1 MICYK
6 CQKYVEKSAEKCPY
20 CGTDFKFS
28 EKLIQQAIEGKET
41 AQQELYNRTY
51 SDVYFT
57 ILAITKDNDL
67 IMDVLQDTYL
77 TAFQKLEQLKE
88 SNSFRAW
95 VRSIAHNKTLN
106 ALRDRRVLYTASVVS
121 VETENVLNV
130 EDNRIE
136 NMPEATIDQ
145 QETSRLVKEILDV
158 LPDEQRI
165 VIGMFYYDQMSVS
178 EIAEELECSENTV
191 KSRLNYGRKKIQT
204 KVLELEKNGTKL
216 YSLAPLP
223 FFIWLLRNL
232 YEQPDKDI
240 FDAIRQKYILGKGV
254 AQKKDSSGEAADS
267 KSETDLGEGKSESGA
282 DTSQGSESGDQTENS
297 PGQSKESD
305 LLKKASSSMKTGS
318 SASQGLLFRLLA
330 GAAAVAVI
338 GTGAYFG
345 YQHMK
350 PDEKIE
356 KKVLRISTKKYKK
369 RHEESKKIEKE
380 SLDTEEKPKENP
392 TESPLPEVTATP
404 EPTATPTVTP
414 SPTPEP
420 DKTVREEIES
430 TGYQYIGGTSYD
442 VTYTGGVIYQENGP
456 DAGISLSEAPTGV
469 VGVIKRDMDGDGEE
483 EYLLAVLKPREQ
495 DFLKNGKM
503 DAALYFE
510 VYKEQDGNLVLQGGT
525 SDEDAYAVHITEFFP
540 NVKVVCSGTIV
551 YVVEEAMAAFSADP
565 GNSGASYTY
574 TGTGFSCKRAE
585 GMDGAIESEFTDSVD
600 NASEEDMLCQI
611 TIPQIYD
618 GGDYSI
624 VSSVYSGTPQAVTL
638 EYRDNGYVEA
648 EASSDE
654 ASASSKESA
663 GGVEE
668 NAEESTDMEAEIAN
682 AEEELKAQG
691 YIPAEFTSY
700 DDVIERYKTVL
711 EKEETYEEMLADGI
725 TNMGMLDII
734 RNQDRTDKLSYVG
747 YAELDLDEDGS
758 DELVILNSDGDVYE
772 IYTQKDGQ
780 IKKIFQS
787 SNYREAAWLVEGNLI
802 CHRATGGAGYH
813 VISVYKL
820 EDGSLKTV
828 ESLTVDTKVNRE
840 DTGKLNEMEQKYSD
854 MEMNVLFN
862 PLSES

>member
-95 VRSIAHNKTLN
+95 VRSIAHNKTLD

-305 LLKKASSSMKTGS
+305 LLKKVSSSMKTGS

-356 KKVLRISTKKYKK
+356 K
-369 RHEESKKIEKE
+369 EA
-380 SLDTEEKPKENP
+380 LDTEGKPKENP
-392 TESPLPEVTATP
+392 TESPQPEVTATP

-420 DKTVREEIES
+420 VKTVREEIES

-456 DAGISLSEAPTGV
+456 ETPDCRYLYQSSASAAPT
-469 VGVIKRDMDGDGEE
+469 E
-483 EYLLAVLKPREQ
+483 
-495 DFLKNGKM
+495 
-503 DAALYFE
+503 
-510 VYKEQDGNLVLQGGT
+510 
-525 SDEDAYAVHITEFFP
+525 
-540 NVKVVCSGTIV
+540 
-551 YVVEEAMAAFSADP
+551 
-565 GNSGASYTY
+565 
-574 TGTGFSCKRAE
+574 
-585 GMDGAIESEFTDSVD
+585 
-600 NASEEDMLCQI
+600 
-611 TIPQIYD
+611 
-618 GGDYSI
+618 
-624 VSSVYSGTPQAVTL
+624 
-638 EYRDNGYVEA
+638 
-648 EASSDE
+648 
-654 ASASSKESA
+654 
-663 GGVEE
+663 
-668 NAEESTDMEAEIAN
+668 
-682 AEEELKAQG
+682 
-691 YIPAEFTSY
+691 
-700 DDVIERYKTVL
+700 TVRW
-711 EKEETYEEMLADGI
+711 T
-725 TNMGMLDII
+725 
-734 RNQDRTDKLSYVG
+734 
-747 YAELDLDEDGS
+747 
-758 DELVILNSDGDVYE
+758 
-772 IYTQKDGQ
+772 
-780 IKKIFQS
+780 
-787 SNYREAAWLVEGNLI
+787 
-802 CHRATGGAGYH
+802 
-813 VISVYKL
+813 
-820 EDGSLKTV
+820 
-828 ESLTVDTKVNRE
+828 
-840 DTGKLNEMEQKYSD
+840 
-854 MEMNVLFN
+854 
-862 PLSES
+862 

>member
-145 QETSRLVKEILDV
+145 QETSRLVREILDV

-305 LLKKASSSMKTGS
+305 LLKKASSSMKAGS

-356 KKVLRISTKKYKK
+356 K
-369 RHEESKKIEKE
+369 EA
-380 SLDTEEKPKENP
+380 LDTEEKSKENP

-483 EYLLAVLKPREQ
+483 EYLLVVLKHREQ
-495 DFLKNGKM
+495 DFLNNGKM

-525 SDEDAYAVHITEFFP
+525 ADEDAYAVHITEFFP
-540 NVKVVCSGTIV
+540 NVKVVCSGTTV

-585 GMDGAIESEFTDSVD
+585 AMDGAIESEFTDPVA
-600 NASEEDMLCQI
+600 NASEEDLLCQI

-618 GGDYSI
+618 EGNYSI
-624 VSSVYSGTPQAVTL
+624 VSLVYSGTPQAVTL

-648 EASSDE
+648 ESSSDD
-654 ASASSKESA
+654 ASASSET
-663 GGVEE
+663 E
-668 NAEESTDMEAEIAN
+668 NVDAAENEPESTDMEAQI
-682 AEEELKAQG
+682 AEEDEALKAQG
-691 YIPAEFTSY
+691 YTLPDFTSY
-700 DDVIERYKTVL
+700 DEVIRAYKTVL
-711 EKEETYEEMLADGI
+711 EKEDTYEEMLADGI
-725 TNMGMLDII
+725 TNMGMQNII
-734 RNQDRTDKLSYVG
+734 NNDSRTDKLSYVG
-747 YAELDLDEDGS
+747 YTELDLDGDGS
-758 DELVILNSDGDVYE
+758 DELVILNSDGDIYDVYTKKE
-772 IYTQKDGQ
+772 GQ
-780 IKKIFQS
+780 IKKVFQS
-787 SNYREAAWLVEGNLI
+787 WNYREGAWLAQGNLI
-802 CHRATGGAGYH
+802 CHSATGGAGYH
-813 VISVYKL
+813 GFDVFELADGNLKTKESIQVDDSINP
-820 EDGSLKTV
+820 EDG
-828 ESLTVDTKVNRE
+828 D
-840 DTGKLNEMEQKYSD
+840 KLDELQKKYFD

-862 PLSES
+862 PLSEFEK

>member
-356 KKVLRISTKKYKK
+356 K
-369 RHEESKKIEKE
+369 EA
-380 SLDTEEKPKENP
+380 LDTEEKSKENP

-483 EYLLAVLKPREQ
+483 EYLLVVLKHREQ
-495 DFLKNGKM
+495 DFLNNGKM

-525 SDEDAYAVHITEFFP
+525 ADEDAYAVHITEFFP
-540 NVKVVCSGTIV
+540 NVKVVCSGTTV

-585 GMDGAIESEFTDSVD
+585 AMDGAIESEFTDPVA
-600 NASEEDMLCQI
+600 NASEEDLLCQI

-618 GGDYSI
+618 EGNYSI
-624 VSSVYSGTPQAVTL
+624 VSLVYSGTPQAVTL

-648 EASSDE
+648 ESSSDD
-654 ASASSKESA
+654 ASASSET
-663 GGVEE
+663 E
-668 NAEESTDMEAEIAN
+668 NVDAAENEPESTDMEAQI
-682 AEEELKAQG
+682 AEEDEALKAQG
-691 YIPAEFTSY
+691 YTLPDFTSY
-700 DDVIERYKTVL
+700 DEVIRAYKTVL
-711 EKEETYEEMLADGI
+711 EKEDTYEEMLADGI
-725 TNMGMLDII
+725 TNMGMQNII
-734 RNQDRTDKLSYVG
+734 NNDSRTDKLSYVG
-747 YAELDLDEDGS
+747 YTELDLDGDGS
-758 DELVILNSDGDVYE
+758 DELVILNSDGDIYDVYTKKE
-772 IYTQKDGQ
+772 GQ
-780 IKKIFQS
+780 IKKVFQS
-787 SNYREAAWLVEGNLI
+787 WNYREGAWLAQGNLI
-802 CHRATGGAGYH
+802 CHSATGGAGYH
-813 VISVYKL
+813 GFDVFELADGNLKTKESIQVDDSINP
-820 EDGSLKTV
+820 EDG
-828 ESLTVDTKVNRE
+828 D
-840 DTGKLNEMEQKYSD
+840 KLDELQKKYFD

-862 PLSES
+862 PLSEFEK

>member
-145 QETSRLVKEILDV
+145 QETSRLVREILDV

-356 KKVLRISTKKYKK
+356 K
-369 RHEESKKIEKE
+369 EA
-380 SLDTEEKPKENP
+380 LDTEEKSKENP

-483 EYLLAVLKPREQ
+483 EYLLVVLKHREQ
-495 DFLKNGKM
+495 DFLNNGKM

-525 SDEDAYAVHITEFFP
+525 ADEDAYAVHITEFFP
-540 NVKVVCSGTIV
+540 NVKVVCSGTTV

-585 GMDGAIESEFTDSVD
+585 AMDGAIESEFTDPVA
-600 NASEEDMLCQI
+600 NASEEDLLCQI

-618 GGDYSI
+618 EGNYSI
-624 VSSVYSGTPQAVTL
+624 VSLVYSGTPQAVTL

-648 EASSDE
+648 ESSSDD
-654 ASASSKESA
+654 ASASSET
-663 GGVEE
+663 E
-668 NAEESTDMEAEIAN
+668 NVDAAENEPESTDMEAQI
-682 AEEELKAQG
+682 AEEDEALKAQG
-691 YIPAEFTSY
+691 YTLPDFTSY
-700 DDVIERYKTVL
+700 DEVIRAYKMVL
-711 EKEETYEEMLADGI
+711 EKEDTYEEMLADGI
-725 TNMGMLDII
+725 TNMGMQNII
-734 RNQDRTDKLSYVG
+734 NNDSRTDKLSYVG
-747 YAELDLDEDGS
+747 YTELDLDGDGS
-758 DELVILNSDGDVYE
+758 DELVILNSDGDIYDVYTKKE
-772 IYTQKDGQ
+772 GQ
-780 IKKIFQS
+780 IKKVFQS
-787 SNYREAAWLVEGNLI
+787 WNYREGAWLAQGNLI
-802 CHRATGGAGYH
+802 CHSATGGAGYH
-813 VISVYKL
+813 GFDVFELADGNLKTKESIQVDDSINP
-820 EDGSLKTV
+820 EDG
-828 ESLTVDTKVNRE
+828 D
-840 DTGKLNEMEQKYSD
+840 KLDELQKKYFD

-862 PLSES
+862 PLSEFEK

>member
-145 QETSRLVKEILDV
+145 QETSRLVREILDV

-356 KKVLRISTKKYKK
+356 K
-369 RHEESKKIEKE
+369 EAF
-380 SLDTEEKPKENP
+380 DTEEKSKENP

-483 EYLLAVLKPREQ
+483 EYLLVVLKHREQ
-495 DFLKNGKM
+495 DFLNNGKM

-525 SDEDAYAVHITEFFP
+525 ADEDAYAVHITEFFP
-540 NVKVVCSGTIV
+540 NVKVVCSGTTV

-585 GMDGAIESEFTDSVD
+585 AMDGAIESEFTDPVA
-600 NASEEDMLCQI
+600 NASEEDLLCQI

-618 GGDYSI
+618 EGNYSI
-624 VSSVYSGTPQAVTL
+624 VSLVYSGTPQAVTL

-648 EASSDE
+648 ESSSDD
-654 ASASSKESA
+654 ASASSET
-663 GGVEE
+663 E
-668 NAEESTDMEAEIAN
+668 NVDAAENEPESTDMEAQI
-682 AEEELKAQG
+682 AEEDEALKAQG
-691 YIPAEFTSY
+691 YTLPDFTSY
-700 DDVIERYKTVL
+700 DEVIRAYKTVL
-711 EKEETYEEMLADGI
+711 EKEDTYEEMLADGI
-725 TNMGMLDII
+725 TNMGMQNII
-734 RNQDRTDKLSYVG
+734 NNDSRTDKLSYVG
-747 YAELDLDEDGS
+747 YTELDLDGDGS
-758 DELVILNSDGDVYE
+758 DELVILNSDGDIYDVYTKKE
-772 IYTQKDGQ
+772 GQ
-780 IKKIFQS
+780 IKKVFQS
-787 SNYREAAWLVEGNLI
+787 WNYREGAWLAQGNLI
-802 CHRATGGAGYH
+802 CHSATGGAGYH
-813 VISVYKL
+813 GFDVFELADGNLKTKESIQVDDSINP
-820 EDGSLKTV
+820 EDG
-828 ESLTVDTKVNRE
+828 D
-840 DTGKLNEMEQKYSD
+840 KLDELQKKYFD

-862 PLSES
+862 PLSEFEK

>member
-305 LLKKASSSMKTGS
+305 LLKKVSSSMKTGS

-356 KKVLRISTKKYKK
+356 K
-369 RHEESKKIEKE
+369 EA
-380 SLDTEEKPKENP
+380 LDTEGKPKENP
-392 TESPLPEVTATP
+392 TESPQPEVTATP

-420 DKTVREEIES
+420 VKTVREEIES

-469 VGVIKRDMDGDGEE
+469 AGVIKRDMDGDGEE

-525 SDEDAYAVHITEFFP
+525 ADEDAYAVHITEFFP
-540 NVKVVCSGTIV
+540 NVKVVCSGTTV

-585 GMDGAIESEFTDSVD
+585 AMDGAIESEFTDPVA
-600 NASEEDMLCQI
+600 NASEEDLLCQI

-618 GGDYSI
+618 EGNYSI
-624 VSSVYSGTPQAVTL
+624 VSLVYSGTPQAVTL

-648 EASSDE
+648 ESSSDD
-654 ASASSKESA
+654 ASASSET
-663 GGVEE
+663 E
-668 NAEESTDMEAEIAN
+668 NVDAAENEPESTDMEAQI
-682 AEEELKAQG
+682 AEEDEALKAQG
-691 YIPAEFTSY
+691 YTLPDFTSY
-700 DDVIERYKTVL
+700 DEVIRAYKTVL
-711 EKEETYEEMLADGI
+711 EKEDAYEEMLADGI
-725 TNMGMLDII
+725 TNMGMQNII
-734 RNQDRTDKLSYVG
+734 NNDSRTDKLSYVG
-747 YAELDLDEDGS
+747 YTELDLDGDGS
-758 DELVILNSDGDVYE
+758 DELVILNSDGDIYDVYTKKE
-772 IYTQKDGQ
+772 GQ
-780 IKKIFQS
+780 IKKVFQS
-787 SNYREAAWLVEGNLI
+787 WNYREGAWLAQGNLI
-802 CHRATGGAGYH
+802 CHSATGGAGYH
-813 VISVYKL
+813 GFDVFELADGNLKTKESIQVDDSINP
-820 EDGSLKTV
+820 EDG
-828 ESLTVDTKVNRE
+828 D
-840 DTGKLNEMEQKYSD
+840 KLDELQKKYFD

-862 PLSES
+862 PLSEFEK

>member
-145 QETSRLVKEILDV
+145 QETSRLVREILDV

-216 YSLAPLP
+216 YSLAPVP

-356 KKVLRISTKKYKK
+356 K
-369 RHEESKKIEKE
+369 EA
-380 SLDTEEKPKENP
+380 LDTEEKSKENP

-483 EYLLAVLKPREQ
+483 EYLLVVLKHREQ
-495 DFLKNGKM
+495 DFLNNGKM

-525 SDEDAYAVHITEFFP
+525 ADEDAYAVHITEFFP
-540 NVKVVCSGTIV
+540 NVKVVCSGTTV

-585 GMDGAIESEFTDSVD
+585 AMDGAIESEFTDPVA
-600 NASEEDMLCQI
+600 NASEEDLLCQI

-618 GGDYSI
+618 EGNYSI
-624 VSSVYSGTPQAVTL
+624 VSLVYSGTPQAVTL

-648 EASSDE
+648 ESSSDD
-654 ASASSKESA
+654 ASASSET
-663 GGVEE
+663 E
-668 NAEESTDMEAEIAN
+668 NVDAAENEPESTDMEAQI
-682 AEEELKAQG
+682 AEEDEALKAQG
-691 YIPAEFTSY
+691 YTLPDFTSY
-700 DDVIERYKTVL
+700 DEVIRAYKTVL
-711 EKEETYEEMLADGI
+711 EKEDTYEEMLADGI
-725 TNMGMLDII
+725 TNLGMQNII
-734 RNQDRTDKLSYVG
+734 NNDSRTDKLSYVG
-747 YAELDLDEDGS
+747 YTELDLDGDGS
-758 DELVILNSDGDVYE
+758 DELVILNSDGDIYDVYTKKE
-772 IYTQKDGQ
+772 GQ
-780 IKKIFQS
+780 IKKVFQS
-787 SNYREAAWLVEGNLI
+787 WNYREGAWLAQGNLI
-802 CHRATGGAGYH
+802 CHSATGGAGYH
-813 VISVYKL
+813 GFDVFELADGNLKTKESIQVDDSINP
-820 EDGSLKTV
+820 EDG
-828 ESLTVDTKVNRE
+828 D
-840 DTGKLNEMEQKYSD
+840 KLDELQKKYFD

-862 PLSES
+862 PLSEFEK

>member
-20 CGTDFKFS
+20 CGADFKFS

-57 ILAITKDNDL
+57 ILSITKDNDL

-106 ALRDRRVLYTASVVS
+106 ALRNRRVLYTASVVS

-191 KSRLNYGRKKIQT
+191 KSRLNYGRKKIQS

-240 FDAIRQKYILGKGV
+240 FDAIRQKYILGKG
-254 AQKKDSSGEAADS
+254 AAKKKSDSVDSAES
-267 KSETDLGEGKSESGA
+267 KSEPDTGDGKSESGA

-297 PGQSKESD
+297 SGQSKESD
-305 LLKKASSSMKTGS
+305 LLKKASSAMKTGS

-350 PDEKIE
+350 PD
-356 KKVLRISTKKYKK
+356 
-369 RHEESKKIEKE
+369 KKIEKE
-380 SLDTEEKPKENP
+380 ALDTEEKPKENP
-392 TESPLPEVTATP
+392 TESLQPEVTATP

-414 SPTPEP
+414 YPTPEP
-420 DKTVREEIES
+420 VKTVREERES
-430 TGYQYIGGTSYD
+430 TGYQYIGGTSYE

-483 EYLLAVLKPREQ
+483 EYLLAVLNSREQ
-495 DFLKNGKM
+495 DFLNNGKM

-510 VYKEQDGNLVLQGGT
+510 VYKEQGGNLVLQGGT
-525 SDEDAYAVHITEFFP
+525 ADGDAYAVHITEFFP
-540 NVKVVCSGTIV
+540 NVKVVCSGTTV

-585 GMDGAIESEFTDSVD
+585 GLDGAIESEFTDPVA
-600 NASEEDMLCQI
+600 NASEEDLLCQI

-618 GGDYSI
+618 EGNYSI

-648 EASSDE
+648 EASSDD

-711 EKEETYEEMLADGI
+711 EKEETYEQMLSDGI
-725 TNMGMLDII
+725 TNMGMQDII

-747 YAELDLDEDGS
+747 YAELDLDENGS
-758 DELVILNSDGDVYE
+758 DELVILNSDGAVYD
-772 IYTQKDGQ
+772 IYIQKDGQ

-787 SNYREAAWLVEGNLI
+787 SNYREGAWLVEGNLI

-854 MEMNVLFN
+854 MEMNISFN
-862 PLSES
+862 PFSEFEK

>member
-356 KKVLRISTKKYKK
+356 K
-369 RHEESKKIEKE
+369 EA
-380 SLDTEEKPKENP
+380 LDTEEKPKENP

-540 NVKVVCSGTIV
+540 NV

>member
-356 KKVLRISTKKYKK
+356 K
-369 RHEESKKIEKE
+369 EA
-380 SLDTEEKPKENP
+380 LDTEEKSKENP
-392 TESPLPEVTATP
+392 TESPQPEVTATP

-483 EYLLAVLKPREQ
+483 EYLLVVLKHREQ
-495 DFLKNGKM
+495 DFLNNGKM

-525 SDEDAYAVHITEFFP
+525 ADEDAYAVHITEFFP
-540 NVKVVCSGTIV
+540 NVKVVCSGTTV

-585 GMDGAIESEFTDSVD
+585 GLDGAIESEFTDPVAD
-600 NASEEDMLCQI
+600 ASEEDLLCQI

-618 GGDYSI
+618 EGNYSI

-648 EASSDE
+648 ESSSDD
-654 ASASSKESA
+654 ASASSET
-663 GGVEE
+663 E
-668 NAEESTDMEAEIAN
+668 NVDAAENEPESTDMEAQI
-682 AEEELKAQG
+682 AEEDEALKAQG
-691 YIPAEFTSY
+691 YTLPDFTSY
-700 DDVIERYKTVL
+700 DEVIRAYKTVL
-711 EKEETYEEMLADGI
+711 EKEDTYEEMLADGI
-725 TNMGMLDII
+725 TNMGMQNII
-734 RNQDRTDKLSYVG
+734 NNDSRTDKLSYVG
-747 YAELDLDEDGS
+747 YTELDLDGDGS
-758 DELVILNSDGDVYE
+758 DELVILNSDGDIYDVYTKKE
-772 IYTQKDGQ
+772 GQ
-780 IKKIFQS
+780 IKKVFQS
-787 SNYREAAWLVEGNLI
+787 WNYREGAWLAQGNLI
-802 CHRATGGAGYH
+802 CHSATGGAGYH
-813 VISVYKL
+813 GFDVFELADGNLKTKESIQVDDSINP
-820 EDGSLKTV
+820 EDG
-828 ESLTVDTKVNRE
+828 D
-840 DTGKLNEMEQKYSD
+840 KLDELQKKYFD

-862 PLSES
+862 PLSEFEK

>member
-57 ILAITKDNDL
+57 ILEITKDNDL

-145 QETSRLVKEILDV
+145 QETSRLVREILDV

-356 KKVLRISTKKYKK
+356 K
-369 RHEESKKIEKE
+369 EA
-380 SLDTEEKPKENP
+380 LDTEEKSKENP

-483 EYLLAVLKPREQ
+483 EYLLVVLKHREQ
-495 DFLKNGKM
+495 DFLNNGKM

-525 SDEDAYAVHITEFFP
+525 ADEDAYAVHITEFFP
-540 NVKVVCSGTIV
+540 NVKVVCSGTTV

-585 GMDGAIESEFTDSVD
+585 AMDGAIESEFTDPVA
-600 NASEEDMLCQI
+600 NASEEDLLCQI

-618 GGDYSI
+618 EGNYSI
-624 VSSVYSGTPQAVTL
+624 VSLVYSGTPQAVTL

-648 EASSDE
+648 ESSSDD
-654 ASASSKESA
+654 ASASSET
-663 GGVEE
+663 E
-668 NAEESTDMEAEIAN
+668 NVDAAENEPESTDMEAQI
-682 AEEELKAQG
+682 AEEDEALKAQG
-691 YIPAEFTSY
+691 YTLPDFTSY
-700 DDVIERYKTVL
+700 DEVIRAYKTVL
-711 EKEETYEEMLADGI
+711 EKEDTYEEMLADGI
-725 TNMGMLDII
+725 TNMGMQNII
-734 RNQDRTDKLSYVG
+734 NNDSRTDKLSYVG
-747 YAELDLDEDGS
+747 YTELDLDGDGS
-758 DELVILNSDGDVYE
+758 DELVILNSDGDIYDVYTKKE
-772 IYTQKDGQ
+772 GQ
-780 IKKIFQS
+780 IKKVFQS
-787 SNYREAAWLVEGNLI
+787 WNYREGAWLAQGNLI
-802 CHRATGGAGYH
+802 CHSATGGAGYH
-813 VISVYKL
+813 GFDVFELADGNLKTKESIQVDDSINP
-820 EDGSLKTV
+820 EDG
-828 ESLTVDTKVNRE
+828 D
-840 DTGKLNEMEQKYSD
+840 KLDELQKKYFD

-862 PLSES
+862 PLSEFEK

>member
-145 QETSRLVKEILDV
+145 QETSRLVREILDV

-356 KKVLRISTKKYKK
+356 K
-369 RHEESKKIEKE
+369 EA
-380 SLDTEEKPKENP
+380 LDTEEKSKENP
-392 TESPLPEVTATP
+392 TESPLQEVTATP

-483 EYLLAVLKPREQ
+483 EYLLVVLKHREQ
-495 DFLKNGKM
+495 DFLNNGKM

-525 SDEDAYAVHITEFFP
+525 ADEDAYAVHITEFFP
-540 NVKVVCSGTIV
+540 NVKVVCSGTTV

-585 GMDGAIESEFTDSVD
+585 AMDGAIESEFTDPVA
-600 NASEEDMLCQI
+600 NASEEDLLCQI

-618 GGDYSI
+618 EGNYSI
-624 VSSVYSGTPQAVTL
+624 VSLVYSGTPQAVTL

-648 EASSDE
+648 ESSSDD
-654 ASASSKESA
+654 ASASSET
-663 GGVEE
+663 E
-668 NAEESTDMEAEIAN
+668 NVDAAENEPESTDMEAQI
-682 AEEELKAQG
+682 AEEDEALKAQG
-691 YIPAEFTSY
+691 YTLPDFTSY
-700 DDVIERYKTVL
+700 DEVIRAYKTVL
-711 EKEETYEEMLADGI
+711 EKEDTYEEMLADGI
-725 TNMGMLDII
+725 TNMGMQNII
-734 RNQDRTDKLSYVG
+734 NNDSRTDKLSYVG
-747 YAELDLDEDGS
+747 YTELDLDGDGS
-758 DELVILNSDGDVYE
+758 DELVILNSDGDIYDVYTKKE
-772 IYTQKDGQ
+772 GQ
-780 IKKIFQS
+780 IKKVFQS
-787 SNYREAAWLVEGNLI
+787 WNYREGAWLAQGNLI
-802 CHRATGGAGYH
+802 CHSATGGAGYH
-813 VISVYKL
+813 GFDVFELADGNLKTKESIQVDDSINP
-820 EDGSLKTV
+820 EDG
-828 ESLTVDTKVNRE
+828 D
-840 DTGKLNEMEQKYSD
+840 KLDELQKKYFD

-862 PLSES
+862 PLSEFEK

>member
-20 CGTDFKFS
+20 CGADFKFS

-41 AQQELYNRTY
+41 AQQELYKRTY

-57 ILAITKDNDL
+57 ILSITKDNDL

-77 TAFQKLEQLKE
+77 TAFQKLEQLKDC
-88 SNSFRAW
+88 NSFRAW

-145 QETSRLVKEILDV
+145 QETSRLVKEILNV

-254 AQKKDSSGEAADS
+254 VKKKDSSGEAADS
-267 KSETDLGEGKSESGA
+267 KSETDPGEGKSESGA
-282 DTSQGSESGDQTENS
+282 DTSQGSESGEQTENS

-305 LLKKASSSMKTGS
+305 LLKKASSAMKTGS

-330 GAAAVAVI
+330 GAAAVAVM

-356 KKVLRISTKKYKK
+356 K
-369 RHEESKKIEKE
+369 EA
-380 SLDTEEKPKENP
+380 LDTEEKPKENP
-392 TESPLPEVTATP
+392 TESPQPEVTATP

-420 DKTVREEIES
+420 VKTVREEIES

-483 EYLLAVLKPREQ
+483 EYLLVVLKHREQ
-495 DFLKNGKM
+495 DFLNNGKM

-525 SDEDAYAVHITEFFP
+525 ADEDAYAVHITEF
-540 NVKVVCSGTIV
+540 SQ
-551 YVVEEAMAAFSADP
+551 M
-565 GNSGASYTY
+565 
-574 TGTGFSCKRAE
+574 
-585 GMDGAIESEFTDSVD
+585 
-600 NASEEDMLCQI
+600 
-611 TIPQIYD
+611 
-618 GGDYSI
+618 
-624 VSSVYSGTPQAVTL
+624 
-638 EYRDNGYVEA
+638 
-648 EASSDE
+648 
-654 ASASSKESA
+654 
-663 GGVEE
+663 
-668 NAEESTDMEAEIAN
+668 
-682 AEEELKAQG
+682 
-691 YIPAEFTSY
+691 
-700 DDVIERYKTVL
+700 
-711 EKEETYEEMLADGI
+711 
-725 TNMGMLDII
+725 
-734 RNQDRTDKLSYVG
+734 
-747 YAELDLDEDGS
+747 
-758 DELVILNSDGDVYE
+758 
-772 IYTQKDGQ
+772 
-780 IKKIFQS
+780 
-787 SNYREAAWLVEGNLI
+787 
-802 CHRATGGAGYH
+802 
-813 VISVYKL
+813 
-820 EDGSLKTV
+820 
-828 ESLTVDTKVNRE
+828 
-840 DTGKLNEMEQKYSD
+840 
-854 MEMNVLFN
+854 
-862 PLSES
+862 

>member
-356 KKVLRISTKKYKK
+356 K
-369 RHEESKKIEKE
+369 EA
-380 SLDTEEKPKENP
+380 LDTEGKPKENP
-392 TESPLPEVTATP
+392 TESPQPEVTATP

-420 DKTVREEIES
+420 VKTVREEIES

-469 VGVIKRDMDGDGEE
+469 AGVIKRDMDGDEEE

-525 SDEDAYAVHITEFFP
+525 ADEDAYAVHITEFFP
-540 NVKVVCSGTIV
+540 NVKVVCSGTTV

-585 GMDGAIESEFTDSVD
+585 AMDGAIESEFTDPVA
-600 NASEEDMLCQI
+600 NASEEDLLCQI

-618 GGDYSI
+618 EGNYSI
-624 VSSVYSGTPQAVTL
+624 VSLVYSGTPQAVTL

-648 EASSDE
+648 ESSSDD
-654 ASASSKESA
+654 ASASSET
-663 GGVEE
+663 E
-668 NAEESTDMEAEIAN
+668 NVDAAENEPESTDMEAQI
-682 AEEELKAQG
+682 AEEDEALKAQG
-691 YIPAEFTSY
+691 YTLPDFTSY
-700 DDVIERYKTVL
+700 DEVIRAYKTVL
-711 EKEETYEEMLADGI
+711 EKEDTYEEMLADGI
-725 TNMGMLDII
+725 TNMGMQNII
-734 RNQDRTDKLSYVG
+734 NNDSRTDKLSYVG
-747 YAELDLDEDGS
+747 YTELDLDGDGS
-758 DELVILNSDGDVYE
+758 DELVILNSDGDIYDVYTKKE
-772 IYTQKDGQ
+772 GQ
-780 IKKIFQS
+780 IKKVFQS
-787 SNYREAAWLVEGNLI
+787 WNYREGAWLAQGNLI
-802 CHRATGGAGYH
+802 CHSATGGAGYH
-813 VISVYKL
+813 GFDVFELADGNLKTKESIQVDDSINP
-820 EDGSLKTV
+820 EDG
-828 ESLTVDTKVNRE
+828 D
-840 DTGKLNEMEQKYSD
+840 KLDELQKKYFD

-862 PLSES
+862 PLSEFEK

>member
-20 CGTDFKFS
+20 CGADFKFS

-41 AQQELYNRTY
+41 AQQELYKRTY

-57 ILAITKDNDL
+57 ILSITKDNDL

-77 TAFQKLEQLKE
+77 TAFQKLEQLKDC
-88 SNSFRAW
+88 NSFRAW

-106 ALRDRRVLYTASVVS
+106 ALRNRRVLYTASVVS

-145 QETSRLVKEILDV
+145 QETSRLVKEILNV

-254 AQKKDSSGEAADS
+254 VQKKDSSGEAADS
-267 KSETDLGEGKSESGA
+267 KSETDPGEGKSESGA
-282 DTSQGSESGDQTENS
+282 DTSQGSESGEQTENS

-305 LLKKASSSMKTGS
+305 LLKKASSAMKTGS

-330 GAAAVAVI
+330 GAAAVAVM

-356 KKVLRISTKKYKK
+356 K
-369 RHEESKKIEKE
+369 EA
-380 SLDTEEKPKENP
+380 LDTEEKPKENP
-392 TESPLPEVTATP
+392 TESPQPEVTATP

-420 DKTVREEIES
+420 VKTVREEIES

-483 EYLLAVLKPREQ
+483 EYLLVVLKHREQ
-495 DFLKNGKM
+495 DFLNNGKM

-525 SDEDAYAVHITEFFP
+525 ADEDAYAVHITEFFP
-540 NVKVVCSGTIV
+540 NVKVVCSGTTV

-585 GMDGAIESEFTDSVD
+585 AMDGAIESEFTDPVA
-600 NASEEDMLCQI
+600 NASEEDLLCQI

-618 GGDYSI
+618 EGNYSI
-624 VSSVYSGTPQAVTL
+624 VSLVYSGTPQAVTL

-648 EASSDE
+648 ESSSDD
-654 ASASSKESA
+654 ASASSET
-663 GGVEE
+663 E
-668 NAEESTDMEAEIAN
+668 NVDAAENEPESTDMEAQI
-682 AEEELKAQG
+682 AEEDEALKAQG
-691 YIPAEFTSY
+691 YTLPDFTSY
-700 DDVIERYKTVL
+700 DEVIRAYKTVL
-711 EKEETYEEMLADGI
+711 EKEDTYEEMLADGI
-725 TNMGMLDII
+725 TNMGMQNII
-734 RNQDRTDKLSYVG
+734 NNDSRTDKLSYVG
-747 YAELDLDEDGS
+747 YTELDLDGDGS
-758 DELVILNSDGDVYE
+758 DELVILNSDGDIYDVYTKKE
-772 IYTQKDGQ
+772 GQ
-780 IKKIFQS
+780 IKKVFQS
-787 SNYREAAWLVEGNLI
+787 WNYREGAWLAQGNLI
-802 CHRATGGAGYH
+802 CHSATGGAGYH
-813 VISVYKL
+813 GFDVFELADGNLKTKESIQVDDSINP
-820 EDGSLKTV
+820 EDG
-828 ESLTVDTKVNRE
+828 D
-840 DTGKLNEMEQKYSD
+840 KLDELQKKYFD

-862 PLSES
+862 PLSEFEK